1 MNEAT
6 LSSARVLV
14 NGRVQPA
21 TLRIE
26 GGMITAIDVGV
37 LDPSDADFGEDVL
50 MAGLVDTHVHINEP
64 GRTEWE
70 GFASATRA
78 AAAGGVTTLVDMPL
92 NSLPVTTTLSA
103 LHAKIAAA
111 EGQLHVDVG
120 FWGGVI
126 PGNAG
131 EIAPMTAAG
140 ARGFKCFLCPSGIDD
155 FPASTEA
162 DLRIAMPALRDAG
175 VPLLVHAELE
185 SELMASENTSNPTLY
200 ATYLHSRPKEW
211 EDRAVAMIVA
221 LVRETGCH
229 AHIVHLSSNT
239 ALPILRAAKAEG
251 LPITAE
257 TCPHY
262 LCLTAEEVPDGATA
276 YKCAPPIRESHNRAA
291 LWAALADGTIDFVVT
306 DHSPCSPG
314 LKRPETG
321 NFLEAWGGIASL
333 QLGLRSVWTQA
344 IRRGHSIADIGR
356 WMAAGPAA
364 LAGFDDRGT
373 LKVGARADVVRW
385 RPETSSEVQPSELFH
400 RHPLTP
406 WAGRTLV
413 GEVVDVWLAGERIV
427 QSGLPV
433 GPPRGRPLLD
443 PHSANDPLAQT
454 DETWLRS

>member
-1 MNEAT
+1 MNGST

-14 NGRVQPA
+14 NGRLQPA
-21 TLRIE
+21 TLRIS
-26 GGMITAIDVGV
+26 GGLITAIEVDVQDSSGT
-37 LDPSDADFGEDVL
+37 DFGEDVL
-50 MAGLVDTHVHINEP
+50 MAGLVDAHVHINEP

-92 NSLPVTTTLSA
+92 NSMPVTTTLSA
-103 LHAKIAAA
+103 LHAKIEAAT
-111 EGQLHVDVG
+111 GQLHVDVG

-131 EIAPMTAAG
+131 EIAAMSAAG

-155 FPASTEA
+155 FPQSTEA
-162 DLRIAMPALRDAG
+162 DLRIAMPVLRAAG

-185 SELMASENTSNPTLY
+185 GDLSSTENASNPTLY

-211 EDRAVAMIVA
+211 EDRAVALIVR
-221 LVRETGCH
+221 LVRETGCR

-276 YKCAPPIRESHNRAA
+276 YKCAPPIRESNNRAA
-291 LWAALADGTIDFVVT
+291 LWAALADGTLDFVVT
-306 DHSPCSPG
+306 DHSPCIPS
-314 LKRPETG
+314 LKRLDTG
-321 NFLEAWGGIASL
+321 NFLDAWGGIASL

-344 IRRGHSIADIGR
+344 LRRGHSIADIGR

-364 LAGFDDRGT
+364 LAGFADRGT
-373 LKVGARADVVRW
+373 LRVGARADVVRW
-385 RPETSSEVQPSELFH
+385 KPETSSEIQASALFH
-400 RHPLTP
+400 RHPTTP
-406 WAGRTLV
+406 WVGRTLL
-413 GEVVDVWLAGERIV
+413 GEVVDVWLGGEPIL
-427 QSGLPV
+427 QAGLPV

-443 PHSANDPLAQT
+443 PRSPPDPLAQRT
-454 DETWLRS
+454 KHG